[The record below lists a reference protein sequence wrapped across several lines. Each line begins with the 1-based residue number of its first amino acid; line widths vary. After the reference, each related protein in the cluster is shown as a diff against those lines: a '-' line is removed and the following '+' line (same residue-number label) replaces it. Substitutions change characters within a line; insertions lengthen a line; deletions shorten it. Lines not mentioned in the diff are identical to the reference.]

1 MEIKNVS
8 SIEEIEAVFP
18 VMNQLRTHLNKEN
31 YLEMVGRM
39 QRSDNYRL
47 AAAFDGEEVC
57 CVAGYR
63 LQELLA
69 YGKVLYVDDL
79 ITDET
84 ARSRDFGKRML
95 DWLVE
100 EARKNGCE
108 KLHLDSGV
116 QRYGAHRFYFR
127 EGMNISSYHF
137 TKNL

>member
-1 MEIKNVS
+1 
-8 SIEEIEAVFP
+8 
-18 VMNQLRTHLNKEN
+18 MNQLRHHLNEES
-31 YLEMVGRM
+31 YLEAVRGMRD
-39 QRSDNYRL
+39 SDNYRL
-47 AAAFDGEEVC
+47 AAVFDGEKAK

-79 ITDET
+79 ITDED

-95 DWLVE
+95 DWLAE

-137 TKNL
+137 MKNL

>member
-1 MEIKNVS
+1 M
-8 SIEEIEAVFP
+8 
-18 VMNQLRTHLNKEN
+18 R
-31 YLEMVGRM
+31 
-39 QRSDNYRL
+39 RSDNYRL
-47 AAAFDGEEVC
+47 AAALEGEEIR

-100 EARKNGCE
+100 EARKNDCE

-116 QRYGAHRFYFR
+116 QRYDAHRFYMR
-127 EGMNISSYHF
+127 EGMKISSYHF
-137 TKNL
+137 SKPV